1 MTTSEYIANLAA
13 ANGGRITPD
22 LVLESANPK
31 DSPIHH
37 LFCWD
42 DTEAAKNYRL
52 IQAQTIIR
60 KIRVSY
66 EQSPERT
73 VSVRAYVN
81 VEPRRE
87 DEEDQPERGVYV
99 TLSEALSVDEY
110 RNQLFQCAKRDAA
123 AFRNKY
129 STLKE
134 VSNIIR
140 EINLLEA

>member
-1 MTTSEYIANLAA
+1 MTTSEFISNLAA
-13 ANGGRITPD
+13 SNGGRITPD

-52 IQAQTIIR
+52 LQAQTIIR

-87 DEEDQPERGVYV
+87 EEEDQPERGVYV

-129 STLKE
+129 STLVE

>member
-1 MTTSEYIANLAA
+1 
-13 ANGGRITPD
+13 
-22 LVLESANPK
+22 
-31 DSPIHH
+31 
-37 LFCWD
+37 
-42 DTEAAKNYRL
+42 
-52 IQAQTIIR
+52 
-60 KIRVSY
+60 VSY

-81 VEPRRE
+81 VEPRCE
-87 DEEDQPERGVYV
+87 EEEDQPERGVYV

-110 RNQLFQCAKRDAA
+110 RKQLFQCAKRDAA

-129 STLKE
+129 STLVE